1 MYPYF
6 EITVGVVLVGAL
18 IVALS
23 PHAHI
28 LANLVQ

>member
-6 EITVGVVLVGAL
+6 KITVGVVLVGAL
-18 IVALS
+18 TVALS